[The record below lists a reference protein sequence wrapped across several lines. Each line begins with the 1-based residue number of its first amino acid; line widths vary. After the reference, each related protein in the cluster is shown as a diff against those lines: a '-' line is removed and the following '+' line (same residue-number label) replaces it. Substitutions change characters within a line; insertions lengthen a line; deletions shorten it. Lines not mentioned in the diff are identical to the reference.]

1 MGSVGFCGE
10 SEPQPST
17 SNSKKFKLPRKL
29 LDECCAVNHAAIPR
43 KLRSAIKKRGL
54 DSMPNSKKQNRLYDG
69 VETIRKSGAKKSRL
83 NMKQGH
89 ITKDEKEVAETLYLL
104 ANMFYDA
111 IKTDERGFDVHP
123 SETNS
128 SIVLE
133 TGSTTTAAQDAGKI
147 AARATL
153 EALCQTSNL
162 EDSTSKIAPLK
173 TFDDPLLSKL
183 HISKQYPILLAS
195 EDRTNLVTSAS
206 KTKISALTTVPSDR
220 GITMEQVAAPGIQ
233 NCPREDKNNV
243 CEVDLL
249 LWHSSL
255 SSTVTQGTETLESC
269 PRSSINKLPAWFETT
284 NHVIQHPTPEESFT
298 KNKHH
303 LVKAEPMRLRR
314 RCSAHI
320 YICHLIKVMQVSDRK
335 EGLPGTLFEPGPHI
349 NIEYQRNGIDHTSG
363 PLSFSV
369 SSIQD
374 TILLHKSLF
383 QDQQQASKMHASCS
397 PLKQVSSL
405 VTLSDR
411 LFVCH
416 VSWTINFLQ
425 GSDFLSLAGHS
436 DEVLKQFHS
445 SYMQSQNNLAMLLP
459 QPQNCYSTF
468 HERSPAVATKQLPP
482 FHSSQVAA
490 LSALFAAQS
499 PPAGLPTSY
508 SQERENGESDSSFFV
523 NCAQARPLFPHL
535 HSSPGLNYQ
544 QFPQQQFNSIHPP
557 LSLSNVKGHG
567 LRLPSGF
574 DRNRAT
580 CYPGN
585 MSQLQ
590 IFCNQQRL

>member
-29 LDECCAVNHAAIPR
+29 VDECCAVNNAAIPR

-54 DSMPNSKKQNRLYDG
+54 ESMPNSKKQNPL
-69 VETIRKSGAKKSRL
+69 RKSGAKKSRL

-128 SIVLE
+128 STVLE
-133 TGSTTTAAQDAGKI
+133 TGSTMTAAQAFLIPICYAIYIPQSTDAGKI

-162 EDSTSKIAPLK
+162 EDSTSKIAQLK
-173 TFDDPLLSKL
+173 SFDDPLLSKL
-183 HISKQYPILLAS
+183 PISKQYPILLAS

-206 KTKISALTTVPSDR
+206 KTKISALTTVPSDW

-249 LWHSSL
+249 LWRSHL

-269 PRSSINKLPAWFETT
+269 PRSSINKLPAWFDTT

-303 LVKAEPMRLRR
+303 LVKAEPMRLRK

-320 YICHLIKVMQVSDRK
+320 YICHFIKVMQVSDRK

-349 NIEYQRNGIDHTSG
+349 NIEYQKNGIDHTSG

-374 TILLHKSLF
+374 TILLRKSLF

-397 PLKQVSSL
+397 PLKQ
-405 VTLSDR
+405 
-411 LFVCH
+411 
-416 VSWTINFLQ
+416 

-436 DEVLKQFHS
+436 DEVLKQSHS

-468 HERSPAVATKQLPP
+468 LDRSSAVAIEQLPP
-482 FHSSQVAA
+482 FHSSRVA
-490 LSALFAAQS
+490 ALFAAQS
-499 PPAGLPTSY
+499 PPAGLPTTY
-508 SQERENGESDSSFFV
+508 LQERENGESDSSFFV
-523 NCAQARPLFPHL
+523 NCAQARPLFPHM

-544 QFPQQQFNSIHPP
+544 QFNTIHPP
-557 LSLSNVKGHG
+557 PSLSNVKGHG

>member
-133 TGSTTTAAQDAGKI
+133 TGSTTTAAQAFLIPICYAIYIPQSTDAGKI

-397 PLKQVSSL
+397 PLKQ
-405 VTLSDR
+405 
-411 LFVCH
+411 
-416 VSWTINFLQ
+416 

>member
-29 LDECCAVNHAAIPR
+29 VDECCAVNNAAIPR

-54 DSMPNSKKQNRLYDG
+54 ESMPNSKKQNPL
-69 VETIRKSGAKKSRL
+69 RKSGAKKSRL

-128 SIVLE
+128 STVLE
-133 TGSTTTAAQDAGKI
+133 TGSTMTAAQDAGKI

-162 EDSTSKIAPLK
+162 EDSTSKIAQLK
-173 TFDDPLLSKL
+173 SFDDPLLSKL
-183 HISKQYPILLAS
+183 PISKQYPILLAS

-206 KTKISALTTVPSDR
+206 KTKISALTTVPSDW

-249 LWHSSL
+249 LWRSHL

-269 PRSSINKLPAWFETT
+269 PRSSINKLPAWFDTT

-303 LVKAEPMRLRR
+303 LVKAEPMRLRK

-320 YICHLIKVMQVSDRK
+320 YICHFIKVMQVSDRK

-349 NIEYQRNGIDHTSG
+349 NIEYQKNGIDHTSG

-374 TILLHKSLF
+374 TILLRKSLF

-416 VSWTINFLQ
+416 VSWTIKFLQ

-436 DEVLKQFHS
+436 DEVLKQSHS

-468 HERSPAVATKQLPP
+468 LDRSSAVAIEQLPP
-482 FHSSQVAA
+482 FHSSRVA
-490 LSALFAAQS
+490 ALFAAQS
-499 PPAGLPTSY
+499 PPAGLPTTY
-508 SQERENGESDSSFFV
+508 LQERENGESDSSFFV
-523 NCAQARPLFPHL
+523 NCAQARPLFPHM

-544 QFPQQQFNSIHPP
+544 QFNTIHPP
-557 LSLSNVKGHG
+557 PSLSNVKGHG

>member
-17 SNSKKFKLPRKL
+17 SNNKKFKLPRKL
-29 LDECCAVNHAAIPR
+29 LDERCAVNHAAIPR

-54 DSMPNSKKQNRLYDG
+54 ESMPNSKKQNRLYDG
-69 VETIRKSGAKKSRL
+69 VETLRKSGAKKSRL

-111 IKTDERGFDVHP
+111 IKTDERGFGVHP

-128 SIVLE
+128 STVLE
-133 TGSTTTAAQDAGKI
+133 TGSTMTAAQDAGKI
-147 AARATL
+147 AARATV

-162 EDSTSKIAPLK
+162 EESTSKIAQLK
-173 TFDDPLLSKL
+173 SFDDPLLSKL
-183 HISKQYPILLAS
+183 PISKQYPILLAS
-195 EDRTNLVTSAS
+195 EDQTNLVTSAS
-206 KTKISALTTVPSDR
+206 KTKIFALATVPSDR

-249 LWHSSL
+249 LWRPSL
-255 SSTVTQGTETLESC
+255 SSTVTQGTETPESC

-303 LVKAEPMRLRR
+303 LVQAEPMRLRK

-335 EGLPGTLFEPGPHI
+335 EGLPGTLFEPGSHI
-349 NIEYQRNGIDHTSG
+349 NIEYQKNGIDHTSG

-397 PLKQVSSL
+397 SLKQVSSL
-405 VTLSDR
+405 VTVSDR

-416 VSWTINFLQ
+416 VSWTIKFLQ
-425 GSDFLSLAGHS
+425 GSDFLSLAGNS

-459 QPQNCYSTF
+459 QPQNCYSTI
-468 HERSPAVATKQLPP
+468 HDRSSAVATEQLPP
-482 FHSSQVAA
+482 FHSSRIAA
-490 LSALFAAQS
+490 QFAAQS
-499 PPAGLPTSY
+499 PPAGLPTTY
-508 SQERENGESDSSFFV
+508 LQERENGESDSSFFV
-523 NCAQARPLFPHL
+523 NCAQARQLFPHL

-544 QFPQQQFNSIHPP
+544 QFPQQQFNTIHPP
-557 LSLSNVKGHG
+557 PSLSNVKGHG